1 MRGEE
6 DEVEERGAV
15 KKALTTKNT
24 KEHTEEDRVIAVI
37 G

>member
-6 DEVEERGAV
+6 DEVEERRAVGNIYHGGAETRRR
-15 KKALTTKNT
+15 K
-24 KEHTEEDRVIAVI
+24 I